1 MQYAVAFLEGI
12 ITFIYFLLALVKNQ
26 EIVDQIQEPSFI
38 EHSKQARVQL
48 VWDRITNLL
57 RFKSAHLLVM
67 NKRSVTTYYTM
78 ARKESNK
85 NNSEPGNLSR
95 VHCCGSI
102 LRR

>member
-1 MQYAVAFLEGI
+1 MADDTTLTGSKALLCSHNSVVLI
-12 ITFIYFLLALVKNQ
+12 IAAYFVLALVKNQ

-67 NKRSVTTYYTM
+67 KKSLRIKDLQKCTGYFG
-78 ARKESNK
+78 E
-85 NNSEPGNLSR
+85 LSP
-95 VHCCGSI
+95 V
-102 LRR
+102 